1 MANIAL
7 QRVQREFKEVTTCDE
22 TVTTGV
28 KVQMLGDSLM
38 RLTGEIRGPPDTPYA
53 TGVYKL
59 DIEIPEN
66 YPFHPPKIKFLTRI
80 WHPNI
85 SSVTGAICLDVLKDQ
100 WAASMTLRT
109 VLLSIQSLLCSP
121 EPNDPQDAVVA
132 RQCIENP
139 ALFRQTAQV
148 WAQIYAGAAGALDE
162 EFQKKLGQ
170 MIDMGVPKEKAIAAL
185 SHCYWDVA
193 KAIEREFS

>member
-7 QRVQREFKEVTTCDE
+7 QRIQREFKEVTTCE
-22 TVTTGV
+22 EAVSTGV
-28 KVQMLGDSLM
+28 KVEMSGDNLM
-38 RLTGEIRGPPDTPYA
+38 RLRGEIRGPPDTPYYSG
-53 TGVYKL
+53 TYKL
-59 DIEIPEN
+59 DIEIPDN

-109 VLLSIQSLLCSP
+109 VLLSIQALLCSP

-132 RQCIENP
+132 RQSIENP
-139 ALFRQTAQV
+139 VLFSQTAQV
-148 WAQIYAGAAGALDE
+148 WAQIYAGASGALNP
-162 EFQKKLGQ
+162 EFQKKVDQ
-170 MIDMGVPKEKAIAAL
+170 MVDMGVQKEKAITAL
-185 SHCYWDVA
+185 SHCSWDVA